1 MTKPKPPPALTVAEF
16 RDRIRAICGPAPT
29 LATKPIVRKPT
40 DRGYYPPAVD
50 AQIQAALRGEKTIW
64 NSDGTD
70 GPCLI
75 CLPPRKGAA

>member
-1 MTKPKPPPALTVAEF
+1 MAVAEF
-16 RDRIRAICGPAPT
+16 RDRIRAICGPNLAPV
-29 LATKPIVRKPT
+29 AKPLVRVPT
-40 DRGYYPPAVD
+40 DRGYYPPAKD

-75 CLPPRKGAA
+75 CAPPRKEAK